1 MTQRWSKQED
11 AAGKTFHILTALGT
25 DYMIVADFPK
35 FAVRSK
41 VSGEYGQGG
50 KLKPVRS
57 VAGGKRWVEELLA
70 RYERGE
76 VDEHGNGKSG
86 HPSLDEFDGF
96 QGDSDMQSIHDFIR
110 KHDLH
115 MSSKPDH
122 SFVPKDEWQRSA
134 SHWTCTI
141 EKIGKYDAHATGKL
155 TTSFHMGS
163 AHSGEPE
170 IADVLSS
177 LALDASSALSAQD
190 AYDMARDLGMELE
203 TAQDK
208 LKARNIYSA
217 CTATHRKL
225 VKLLG
230 EAATKELI
238 YETEPL

>member
-1 MTQRWSKQED
+1 MSRRDYDGIEDDVQRLVQLYQKGGKSAVMQEV
-11 AAGKTFHILTALGT
+11 ARMKLKTFEMVVLKDKFNAALKTPG
-25 DYMIVADFPK
+25 
-35 FAVRSK
+35 
-41 VSGEYGQGG
+41 
-50 KLKPVRS
+50 LK
-57 VAGGKRWVEELLA
+57 
-70 RYERGE
+70 
-76 VDEHGNGKSG
+76 
-86 HPSLDEFDGF
+86 FDGF
-96 QGDSDMQSIHDFIR
+96 GGDDMKTMMEFII

-115 MSSKPDH
+115 MSCKPDH
-122 SFVPKDEWQRSA
+122 NFTPKDDWQRSA

-141 EKIGKYDAHATGKL
+141 EKIGKYDAHAAGKL